1 MECAFCRSP
10 GNFPGYGRRH
20 IPYRLGASR
29 RKNFMRRELTGAA
42 DGDGNG
48 VCFGLEQGSKIAG
61 GRSRLLCWG
70 RLCSGLW
77 LFWRGAGR

>member
-29 RKNFMRRELTGAA
+29 RKNFMRRELTGERMVMEM
-42 DGDGNG
+42 GCVLGWNR
-48 VCFGLEQGSKIAG
+48 GSKIAG

>member
-29 RKNFMRRELTGAA
+29 RKNFMRRELTEAA

-48 VCFGLEQGSKIAG
+48 VCFGLEQGV
-61 GRSRLLCWG
+61 
-70 RLCSGLW
+70 
-77 LFWRGAGR
+77 

>member
-1 MECAFCRSP
+1 MLRAARLWMIFRRGACMECAFCRSP

-29 RKNFMRRELTGAA
+29 RKNFMRRELTEAA

-48 VCFGLEQGSKIAG
+48 VCFGLEQGV
-61 GRSRLLCWG
+61 
-70 RLCSGLW
+70 
-77 LFWRGAGR
+77 